1 MTGSKGLDEGVS
13 FEIVLSV
20 SRSYVCAVQRLFSM
34 FPAGAAGYGLLIL
47 RLCAAAM
54 LMHQTMN
61 GGSSVC
67 TIWALVC
74 ASVVALL
81 LCLGVLT
88 PFSCVASGIVQIST
102 WLHHTDCLPSLI
114 FSLAVTLALFL
125 LGPGAVSIDAH
136 LFGRRLIVRS
146 N

>member
-1 MTGSKGLDEGVS
+1 
-13 FEIVLSV
+13 
-20 SRSYVCAVQRLFSM
+20 M

-47 RLCAAAM
+47 RFCAAAM

-61 GGSSVC
+61 SGSSVF
-67 TIWALVC
+67 TIWVLVV
-74 ASVVALL
+74 ASVIALL

-102 WLHHTDCLPSLI
+102 QLHHDDCLPRFI
-114 FSLAVTLALFL
+114 FSLAVTIALFL

-136 LFGRRLIVRS
+136 LFGRRRIVSS